1 MPTDTQQYELTTT
14 GLVVHEGWTRELWEA
29 AGHEIARYQKGLMW
43 LIGDWMNA
51 GIRQGFTKATNGELA
66 KTAQRFGIV
75 YQTAADALSV
85 AKAYQEFSLRNENLD
100 FHHHRVVAPL
110 MRPDPD
116 EPPEV
121 VADRQRK
128 AADLLAWAEE
138 TGATVKQLREEKQRR
153 ISAAAPTSK
162 QASGTKGE
170 ASWEFKVGDCRS
182 LPYPDDHFDLVFCS
196 PPYEAQRGYAELE
209 FDLAGE
215 DWVAWAVDC
224 YLECLRVSKGLVA
237 WVVEGYTDEFAY
249 SSTPFLLMADLHR
262 RGVKMRKTV
271 VYQRNGIPGTGGPE
285 WLRNDWEPII
295 CGTKRGRLPWADNT
309 AMGEPPKQNKPRI
322 ATNRN
327 ADGSRKSAVYVDPE
341 VCNPGNIIGGLVGSG
356 GMGWRDATKNEA
368 PFPEWLAEFFIRSFC
383 PPGGIVLDPFSGS
396 GTTVSMAVKHG
407 RSGVGIDARES
418 QVWLGETRLLG
429 MTVSERQQGQGV
441 LV

>member
-1 MPTDTQQYELTTT
+1 VREYELTTT
-14 GLVVHEGWTRELWEA
+14 GLVVHHGWTRELWEA
-29 AGHEIARYQKGLMW
+29 AGHEIARAQKGLMW
-43 LIGDWMNA
+43 HIGDWLNV
-51 GIRQGFTKATNGELA
+51 GIREGYTKVENGELQ
-66 KTAQRFGIV
+66 KTADRFGIAYDTV
-75 YQTAADALSV
+75 AQAVRVCKAFPESCMRIQDLTFNHHQLVANHGQAAELLQWAVNNRDEDGRPASV
-85 AKAYQEFSLRNENLD
+85 KKLRNEKKRRDIAN
-100 FHHHRVVAPL
+100 
-110 MRPDPD
+110 
-116 EPPEV
+116 
-121 VADRQRK
+121 
-128 AADLLAWAEE
+128 AA
-138 TGATVKQLREEKQRR
+138 TATH
-153 ISAAAPTSK
+153 
-162 QASGTKGE
+162 ASGTKGE
-170 ASWEFKVGDCRS
+170 ATWEFKVGDCRS

-196 PPYEAQRGYAELE
+196 PPYEAQRGYGELE

-237 WVVEGYTDEFAY
+237 WVVEGYTDDFAY

-285 WLRNDWEPII
+285 WLRNDWEPVI

>member
-1 MPTDTQQYELTTT
+1 MSDYELTTT
-14 GLVVHEGWTRELWEA
+14 GLVVHDGWTPELWEA

-43 LIGDWMNA
+43 LIGDWLNA
-51 GIRQGFTKATNGELA
+51 GDREGYVERGKLDQACE
-66 KTAQRFGIV
+66 RFGIA
-75 YQTAADALSV
+75 YDTAAQAVRV
-85 AKAYQEFSLRNENLD
+85 AAAFPESCSRLQDLTWN
-100 FHHHRVVAPL
+100 HHQAVANHP
-110 MRPDPD
+110 
-116 EPPEV
+116 
-121 VADRQRK
+121 Q
-128 AADLLAWAEE
+128 AAELLEWAEAE
-138 TGATVKQLREEKQRR
+138 GASVKQLRDEKQRR
-153 ISAAAPTSK
+153 TIASSRRATN
-162 QASGTKGE
+162 ASGTKGD
-170 ASWEFKVGDCRS
+170 ATWEFKLGDCRS

-196 PPYEAQRGYAELE
+196 PPYEAQRGYAELG
-209 FDLAGE
+209 FSLAGE
-215 DWVAWAVDC
+215 EWVSWAVDC
-224 YLECLRVSKGLVA
+224 YIECLRVCKGLVA
-237 WVVEGYTDEFAY
+237 WVVEGYTDDFAY

-341 VCNPGNIIGGLVGSG
+341 VCNPGNIISGLVGSG

-368 PFPEWLAEFFIRSFC
+368 PFPEWLAEFFVRSFC

-418 QVWLGETRLLG
+418 QVWLSETRLLG
-429 MTVSERQQGQGV
+429 MTVSERQQGQRV
-441 LV
+441 IA

>member
-1 MPTDTQQYELTTT
+1 MTVTRKEDEVREYELTTT
-14 GLVVHEGWTRELWEA
+14 GLVVHQGWTRELWEE
-29 AGHEIARYQKGLMW
+29 AGRRIALAQKGLMW
-43 LIGDWMNA
+43 HIGDWLNA
-51 GIRQGFTKATNGELA
+51 GDREGYVERGKLA
-66 KTAQRFGIV
+66 EACERFGIA
-75 YQTAADALSV
+75 YDTAAQAVRV
-85 AKAYQEFSLRNENLD
+85 AAAFPESCLRRQDLGW
-100 FHHHRVVAPL
+100 HHHKEVANH
-110 MRPDPD
+110 
-116 EPPEV
+116 EH
-121 VADRQRK
+121 
-128 AADLLAWAEE
+128 AADLLAWAEAE
-138 TGATVKQLREEKQRR
+138 RATVKQLREEKQRR
-153 ISAAAPTSK
+153 SIASAPRAPE
-162 QASGTKGE
+162 ASGTKGE
-170 ASWEFKVGDCRS
+170 ATWEFKVGDCRS

-196 PPYEAQRGYAELE
+196 PPYEAQRGYGELE

-237 WVVEGYTDEFAY
+237 WVVEGYTDDFAY

-341 VCNPGNIIGGLVGSG
+341 VCNPGNIISGLVGSG
-356 GMGWRDATKNEA
+356 GMGWKDATKNEA

-407 RSGVGIDARES
+407 RNGVGIDARES

-429 MTVSERQQGQGV
+429 MSVSERQQGQGV

>member
-1 MPTDTQQYELTTT
+1 VREYELTTT
-14 GLVVHEGWTRELWEA
+14 GLVVHHGWTRELWEA
-29 AGHEIARYQKGLMW
+29 AGHEIARAQKGLMW
-43 LIGDWMNA
+43 HIGDWLNA
-51 GIRQGFTKATNGELA
+51 GIREGFVTVERGGHAEACK
-66 KTAQRFGIV
+66 RFGIAYGSAANAASV
-75 YQTAADALSV
+75 SKAFSESSCRHELLTFEHHYQV
-85 AKAYQEFSLRNENLD
+85 AS
-100 FHHHRVVAPL
+100 L
-110 MRPDPD
+110 MRADPKQ
-116 EPPEV
+116 PPEV
-121 VADRQRK
+121 VAERQK
-128 AADLLAWAEE
+128 QAAELLDWAAKNEK
-138 TGATVKQLREEKQRR
+138 TVKELRQEKERR
-153 ISAAAPTSK
+153 TIAATP

-170 ASWEFKVGDCRS
+170 ATWEFKVGDCRS

-196 PPYEAQRGYAELE
+196 PPYEAQRGYGELE

-237 WVVEGYTDEFAY
+237 WVVEGYTDDFAY

-285 WLRNDWEPII
+285 WLRNDWEPVI

-383 PPGGIVLDPFSGS
+383 LPGGIVLDPFSGS

>member
-1 MPTDTQQYELTTT
+1 MPTETQQYELTTT
-14 GLVVHEGWTRELWEA
+14 GLVVHQGWTRELWEA
-29 AGHEIARYQKGLMW
+29 AGHEIARVQKGLMW
-43 LIGDWMNA
+43 HIGDWLNA
-51 GIRQGFTKATNGELA
+51 GDREGYVQRGKLDEACE
-66 KTAQRFGIV
+66 RFGIS
-75 YQTAADALSV
+75 YDHTAQAVRV
-85 AKAYQEFSLRNENLD
+85 ASAFKCCDRSQHLTWT
-100 FHHHRVVAPL
+100 HHFVVANSPHAAEL
-110 MRPDPD
+110 LEWAVENADENGRP
-116 EPPEV
+116 
-121 VADRQRK
+121 AS
-128 AADLLAWAEE
+128 
-138 TGATVKQLREEKQRR
+138 VKKLREEKKRR
-153 ISAAAPTSK
+153 DIANAPQCT
-162 QASGTKGE
+162 QARGSKGE
-170 ASWEFKVGDCRS
+170 ATWEFKVGDCRS

-196 PPYEAQRGYAELE
+196 PPYEAQRGYGELE
-209 FDLAGE
+209 FNLSGE

-237 WVVEGYTDEFAY
+237 WVVEGYTDDFAY

-309 AMGEPPKQNKPRI
+309 AMGQAPKQNKPRI

-327 ADGSRKSAVYVDPE
+327 ADGSRKSAVYVDPD
-341 VCNPGNIIGGLVGSG
+341 VCNPGNIISGLVGSG

-368 PFPEWLAEFFIRSFC
+368 PFPEWVAEFFIRSFC
-383 PPGGIVLDPFSGS
+383 PPKGIVLDPFSGS
-396 GTTVSMAVKHG
+396 GTTVSVAVKNG

-429 MTVSERQQGQGV
+429 MTVEERKQGQGV

>member
-1 MPTDTQQYELTTT
+1 VTGYEVTPT
-14 GLVVHEGWTRELWEA
+14 GLVAHDGWTRELWEA
-29 AGHEIARYQKGLMW
+29 AGLDIARYQKGLMW
-43 LIGDWMNA
+43 LIGDWLNA
-51 GIRQGFTKATNGELA
+51 GDREGYVERGKLA
-66 KTAQRFGIV
+66 EACERFGIE
-75 YQTAADALSV
+75 YQTAANAASV
-85 AKAYQEFSLRNENLD
+85 ARAFNESSSREELLEWKHHEAVASLMRSKDGDDPAVVQANHEMAFSLLEW
-100 FHHHRVVAPL
+100 
-110 MRPDPD
+110 
-116 EPPEV
+116 
-121 VADRQRK
+121 
-128 AADLLAWAEE
+128 AAA
-138 TGATVKQLREEKQRR
+138 GGKTVKQLREEKQRR
-153 ISAAAPTSK
+153 SIAASPTATEAK
-162 QASGTKGE
+162 GTKGE
-170 ASWEFKVGDCRS
+170 VAWEFKVGDCRS

-196 PPYEAQRGYAELE
+196 PPYEAQRGYGELE

-215 DWVAWAVDC
+215 EWVAWAADC

-237 WVVEGYTDEFAY
+237 WVVEGYTDDFAY

-295 CGTKRGRLPWADNT
+295 CGTKRGRLPWAENT

-327 ADGSRKSAVYVDPE
+327 TDGSRKSAVYVDPE
-341 VCNPGNIIGGLVGSG
+341 VCNPGNIINGIVGSG

-418 QVWLGETRLLG
+418 QVWLGETRLMG
-429 MTVSERQQGQGV
+429 MSVSERQQGQGV

>member
-14 GLVVHEGWTRELWEA
+14 GLLVHEGWTLELWEA
-29 AGHEIARYQKGLMW
+29 VGHEIARAQKGLMW
-43 LIGDWMNA
+43 HIGDWL
-51 GIRQGFTKATNGELA
+51 TSGEREGYIERGRHA
-66 KTAQRFGIV
+66 EACERFGIAR
-75 YQTAADALSV
+75 QTSKHAVHVHNAFPES
-85 AKAYQEFSLRNENLD
+85 FLRRNDLGW
-100 FHHHRVVAPL
+100 HHHKEVAGH
-110 MRPDPD
+110 PDAV
-116 EPPEV
+116 E
-121 VADRQRK
+121 
-128 AADLLAWAEE
+128 LLAWAASC
-138 TGATVKQLREEKQRR
+138 GATIKDLREEKLRR
-153 ISAAAPTSK
+153 TRQSSPRSNS
-162 QASGTKGE
+162 ASGTKGE
-170 ASWEFKVGDCRS
+170 ATWEFKVGDCRS

-209 FDLAGE
+209 FNLAGE

-237 WVVEGYTDEFAY
+237 WVVEGYTDDFAY

>member
-1 MPTDTQQYELTTT
+1 VRQYELTTT
-14 GLVVHEGWTRELWEA
+14 GLVVHQGWTRELWEA
-29 AGHEIARYQKGLMW
+29 AGHEIAKYQKGLMW
-43 LIGDWMNA
+43 LIGDWLNA
-51 GIRQGFTKATNGELA
+51 GIKEGFVTVERGRLA
-66 KTAQRFGIV
+66 EAMLRFGIE
-75 YQTAADALSV
+75 YSTAANAAWVAGKYESSARAELLSF
-85 AKAYQEFSLRNENLD
+85 KHY
-100 FHHHRVVAPL
+100 
-110 MRPDPD
+110 
-116 EPPEV
+116 EV
-121 VADRQRK
+121 VAKCDDRNE
-128 AADLLAWAEE
+128 LIEWAMENK
-138 TGATVKQLREEKQRR
+138 ATVQKLREEKQRR
-153 ISAAAPTSK
+153 STAAAATAT

-170 ASWEFKVGDCRS
+170 ANWEFKVGDCRS

-196 PPYEAQRGYAELE
+196 PPYEAQRGYGELE

-237 WVVEGYTDEFAY
+237 WVVEGYTDDFAY

-309 AMGEPPKQNKPRI
+309 AMGEPPKQNKPRV

-341 VCNPGNIIGGLVGSG
+341 VCNPGNIISGLVGSG
-356 GMGWRDATKNEA
+356 GMGWKDATKNEA

-429 MTVSERQQGQGV
+429 MSVSERQQGQGV